1 MFKSI
6 LSASLVSHW
15 IFLTHCFFVP
25 TLPSYNSLTRLS
37 ALGDYEI
44 SLSKP
49 LGIIL
54 EESEAGQGG
63 VQVESLAEGGAADIS
78 GSIVR
83 GDVLKM
89 IGEVDVSSSDFDS
102 VMELLISAP
111 SDKPIDLTFG
121 DGLGTMDIA
130 PNLAKNTD
138 PNDLFLVDE
147 VVRKAVRE
155 VRKDDT
161 SKAKLGDLLR
171 VEIVIGAGTRDDRCM
186 VRFFAIFSR
195 DTVSTFSCSVQAT
208 GIKRENGV
216 EIVQLSCAKDEGWG
230 QTFDLINE
238 L

>member
-1 MFKSI
+1 MFKFTLFS
-6 LSASLVSHW
+6 SLLSHW
-15 IFLTHCFFVP
+15 IFPIHSFAP
-25 TLPSYNSLTRLS
+25 SLPSDNSLTRLS

-63 VQVESLAEGGAADIS
+63 VQIESLAEGGAADIS

-83 GDVLKM
+83 GDVLKK

-102 VMELLISAP
+102 VMELLISSP
-111 SDKPIDLTFG
+111 SDEPINLTFG

-138 PNDLFLVDE
+138 PKDLFLVDE

-155 VRKDDT
+155 VRKDDST
-161 SKAKLGDLLR
+161 KAKLGDLLR
-171 VEIVIGAGTRDDRCM
+171 VEIVIGAGVRDDRCM

-208 GIKRENGV
+208 GIKREDGV

-238 L
+238 S

>member
-15 IFLTHCFFVP
+15 IFLTHCFVP
-25 TLPSYNSLTRLS
+25 TLPSHNSLTRLS

-63 VQVESLAEGGAADIS
+63 VQVESLAEGGAADVS

-83 GDVLKM
+83 GDVLKK

-102 VMELLISAP
+102 IMELLVSAP
-111 SDKPIDLTFG
+111 SDLDLTFG

-138 PNDLFLVDE
+138 TNDLFLVDE

-171 VEIVIGAGTRDDRCM
+171 VEIVIGAGARDDRCM

-238 L
+238 S

>member
-6 LSASLVSHW
+6 LSAFLVSHW
-15 IFLTHCFFVP
+15 IFLTHCFVP
-25 TLPSYNSLTRLS
+25 TLPSHNSLTRLS

-83 GDVLKM
+83 GDVLKK

-102 VMELLISAP
+102 IMELLVSAP
-111 SDKPIDLTFG
+111 SDLDLTFG

-138 PNDLFLVDE
+138 TNDLFLVDE

-171 VEIVIGAGTRDDRCM
+171 VEIVIGAGARDDRCM

-238 L
+238 S